1 MTITCQALINPARVC
16 LRTLFDG
23 GCAPFMEQFGLVTKT
38 RDDTAVVSL
47 QRHLSC
53 ESCGRCGILSGS
65 GSKREIIVEALN
77 PVNAE
82 EGQRV
87 LLETNDRQLLF
98 ISFML
103 YLVPLGGLLAG
114 ILAWPLLADWVGL
127 DANRELPAVGLGLF
141 FMFIIFVFIRIWD
154 RKVKDNPAYKPVITG
169 LLEAEQ
175 HCIDSENEQ

>member
-1 MTITCQALINPARVC
+1 
-16 LRTLFDG
+16 
-23 GCAPFMEQFGLVTKT
+23 MEQFGLVSKT
-38 RDDTAVVSL
+38 RGDTAVVSL

-65 GSKREIIVEALN
+65 GSKRELVVEALN
-77 PVNAE
+77 PINAE

-87 LLETNDRQLLF
+87 LLETDDRQVLF

-114 ILAWPLLADWVGL
+114 IFTWPLLAGLVGL
-127 DANRELPAVGLGLF
+127 NANRELPAVGLGLL
-141 FMFIIFVFIRIWD
+141 FMFIIFVFIRSWD

-169 LLEAEQ
+169 LLEEVQ
-175 HCIDSENEQ
+175 DCIDPESKQ